1 MDMKKILFVFSL
13 AGLMVLAACHNQNV
27 KNQLLQSNV
36 SKQVIAAAPVMT
48 FSETVHD
55 FGKMVQGEIV
65 KYSFHFK
72 NTGKSDLKIAKVSTS
87 CGCTVGH
94 YPHKP
99 VKPGEEANI
108 EVIFNSTYKMGY
120 QNKSIMLLA
129 NTKPERTILR
139 IKANVV
145 PQQNK

>member
-1 MDMKKILFVFSL
+1 MKKILFVFSL
-13 AGLMVLAACHNQNV
+13 AGLMVLAACHNQST
-27 KNQLLQSNV
+27 KNRPVQSNV
-36 SKQVIAAAPVMT
+36 SKQVVAAAPVMM
-48 FSETVHD
+48 FSETVHN

-72 NTGKSDLKIAKVSTS
+72 NTGKSDLKIERINTS
-87 CGCTVGH
+87 CGCTVGK

-99 VKPGEEANI
+99 VKPGEEASI
-108 EVIFNSTYKMGY
+108 EVIFNSAYKMGY

-129 NTKPERTILR
+129 NTEPERTVLR

-145 PQQNK
+145 PQQRK